1 MGIARLCSARSP
13 THQSVCGQYAGDHG
27 QATAGGIPIL
37 ALDMYEHAYHID
49 FGANATA
56 YIDTFQRN
64 IDWVST
70 QARYEDA
77 AKVEGPRPLVQREV
91 HERRPL
97 GVESDRRPAQ
107 AVHVGQIRKIRPVG
121 PRGSVSSLTSRA
133 FGRPAGAVA
142 KSRIIGGRP
151 RRDWRPGQGWIRSE
165 GGRSSS
171 TSGSRGSPRSGGR
184 RPARRRPRKGV

>member
-77 AKVEGPRPLVQREV
+77 AKVEGPRPLVQKEFGDLPGV
-91 HERRPL
+91 
-97 GVESDRRPAQ
+97 GVEEVKAMLDSGTPVQIIDARPRSYISRHGWCGLA
-107 AVHVGQIRKIRPVG
+107 R
-121 PRGSVSSLTSRA
+121 SRA
-133 FGRPAGAVA
+133 HSRLAVSTGRA
-142 KSRIIGGRP
+142 
-151 RRDWRPGQGWIRSE
+151 
-165 GGRSSS
+165 
-171 TSGSRGSPRSGGR
+171 
-184 RPARRRPRKGV
+184 